1 MDEERDGGKGINMIK
16 TDCIINGNIFYKG
29 KIFFIKIKMS
39 AQCLI
44 RKQGGN
50 YFSLHTC
57 AFTGIDNCLHLILQD
72 SKKAI
77 PFFKPSVLASIL

>member
-1 MDEERDGGKGINMIK
+1 
-16 TDCIINGNIFYKG
+16 
-29 KIFFIKIKMS
+29 MS

-44 RKQGGN
+44 RKQDGN
-50 YFSLHTC
+50 YFSLHTY

-77 PFFKPSVLASIL
+77 PFFKTSVLASIL